1 MMTEWRYKIDLAGV
15 MLKCAE
21 EHDLSHAEE
30 DCPAEV
36 KEAIATE
43 ITKAW
48 PLKRFA
54 PVIRE
59 SKSIAEINRV
69 LRNIY
74 DEADR
79 SSVWCGI

>member
-1 MMTEWRYKIDLAGV
+1 MTEWRHKINLAGV
-15 MLKCAE
+15 MFKCAE
-21 EHDLSHAEE
+21 EHDLAHVEE
-30 DCPAEV
+30 DCPEEV

-43 ITKAW
+43 IVKAW

-54 PVIRE
+54 QTIRQA
-59 SKSIAEINRV
+59 KSIAEVNRI
-69 LRNIY
+69 LENIY